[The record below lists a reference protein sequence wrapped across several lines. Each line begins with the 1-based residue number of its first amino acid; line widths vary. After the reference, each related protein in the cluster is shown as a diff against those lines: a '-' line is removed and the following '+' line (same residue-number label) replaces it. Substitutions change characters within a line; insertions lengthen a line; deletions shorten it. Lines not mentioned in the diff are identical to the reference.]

1 MRHDFFKKSFF
12 PSTVIEWNKIEK
24 NIRKSESFNI
34 FKKSILKFIRP
45 SPNRVYNCHNPKGIK
60 LLTRLSVGLSHLRE
74 QKFKHSFQD
83 TLNPICNCSEDIET
97 TSHYIIFLLFLVVLF
112 FIFHMYIFLFPG
124 ISQHIYVYLVIVNFL
139 FNVWMLI

>member
-1 MRHDFFKKSFF
+1 MRHDFLKKSFF

-34 FKKSILKFIRP
+34 FKKSILKFIPP

-60 LLTRLSVGLSHLRE
+60 SLTRLSVGLSHLRE
-74 QKFKHSFQD
+74 QKFKYSFQD

-97 TSHYIIFLLFLVVLF
+97 TSHYIIFLLFLGCTF
-112 FIFHMYIFLFPG
+112 FYISYVYFLSPG
-124 ISQHIYVYLVIVNFL
+124 I
-139 FNVWMLI
+139 

>member
-97 TSHYIIFLLFLVVLF
+97 TSHYIIFLLFWVVLF

-139 FNVWMLI
+139 FNLWMLI

>member
-1 MRHDFFKKSFF
+1 MRHDFLKKSFF

-60 LLTRLSVGLSHLRE
+60 SLTRLSVGLSHLRE
-74 QKFKHSFQD
+74 QKFKYSFQD

-97 TSHYIIFLLFLVVLF
+97 TSHYIIFLLFLGCTF
-112 FIFHMYIFLFPG
+112 FYI
-124 ISQHIYVYLVIVNFL
+124 SYVYFFVPRYITTYICIPGDCKFFCL
-139 FNVWMLI
+139 MCRC

>member
-1 MRHDFFKKSFF
+1 MRHDFLKKSFF

-60 LLTRLSVGLSHLRE
+60 SLTRLSVGLSHLRE
-74 QKFKHSFQD
+74 QKFKYSFQD

-97 TSHYIIFLLFLVVLF
+97 TSHYIIFLLFLGCFF
-112 FIFHMYIFLFPG
+112 FIFHMYIFLSPG
-124 ISQHIYVYLVIVNFL
+124 ISRHIYVYLVIVNF
-139 FNVWMLI
+139 FV